1 MARERSVTRTI
12 NVTTIKAVCM
22 DLSDNNAVQIKSLDI
37 TGEKPTQD
45 IALKQLKKYYET
57 DTFKV
62 VAIQEMSTVEKLYGM
77 TEVEFL
83 KYAKELDPQTRKA
96 LETE

>member
-12 NVTTIKAVCM
+12 NVTTVKAICM
-22 DLSDNNAVQIKSLDI
+22 DLSNDNAVEVKSLDI
-37 TGEKPTQD
+37 TGEKPSQD

-57 DTFKV
+57 STFKV

-77 TEVEFL
+77 SEVEFL
-83 KYAKELDPQTRKA
+83 QYAKELDPTTRRA
-96 LETE
+96 L